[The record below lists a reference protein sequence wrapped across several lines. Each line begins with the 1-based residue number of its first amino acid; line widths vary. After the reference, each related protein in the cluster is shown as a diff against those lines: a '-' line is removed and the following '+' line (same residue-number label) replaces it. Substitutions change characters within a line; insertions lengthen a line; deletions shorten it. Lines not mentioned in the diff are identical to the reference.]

1 MKRFKRVYIEIT
13 NVCNLSC
20 SFCPKTMRKPC
31 SMNIDSFK
39 KTLDEVKPYTDY
51 IYLHLKGE
59 PLLHPNLPEFLD
71 LCAER
76 ELKVNI
82 TTNGTLLGRIKDKII
97 GKTYIRQIN
106 ISLHS
111 FEANEHSI
119 TMEEYL
125 KDVLDFTK
133 EALEKTDIIIALRL
147 WNLNPS
153 DASNSERQRNRELLS
168 IIEKYYNLPY
178 KIDEVDAKHRGIK
191 ISERLYLNQ
200 DIEFK
205 WPSLEEKEYGHKGSC
220 HGLKDQI
227 GILADGTV
235 VPCCLDGE
243 GVVNLGN
250 LHEKSFKSIIEG
262 ERAQNILE
270 GFSKGELREELCRKC
285 GYRTRFAK

>member
-20 SFCPKTMRKPC
+20 SFCPKTMRKAH
-31 SMNIDSFK
+31 SMDIESFK

-71 LCAER
+71 LCTER
-76 ELKVNI
+76 EFKVNI
-82 TTNGTLLGRIKDKII
+82 TTNGTLLRRIKDKII
-97 GKTYIRQIN
+97 MKPSIRQIN

-111 FEANEHSI
+111 FDANENSI

-125 KDVLDFTK
+125 KEVLDFAK
-133 EALEKTDIIIALRL
+133 EALEKTNIIIALRL
-147 WNLNPS
+147 WNLDPS
-153 DASNSERQRNRELLS
+153 NVSQGERQRNRELLS
-168 IIEKYYNLPY
+168 IIEEYFKLPY
-178 KIDEVDAKHRGIK
+178 KIDEESTRHRGIK
-191 ISERLYLNQ
+191 IAERLFLNQ

-205 WPSLEEKEYGHKGSC
+205 WPALKEKEYGHKGTC

-243 GVVNLGN
+243 GVVSLGN
-250 LHEKSFKSIIEG
+250 IFEKSFEDIIKG

-270 GFSKGELREELCRKC
+270 GFAKGELREELCRKC
-285 GYRTRFAK
+285 GYRTRFIK